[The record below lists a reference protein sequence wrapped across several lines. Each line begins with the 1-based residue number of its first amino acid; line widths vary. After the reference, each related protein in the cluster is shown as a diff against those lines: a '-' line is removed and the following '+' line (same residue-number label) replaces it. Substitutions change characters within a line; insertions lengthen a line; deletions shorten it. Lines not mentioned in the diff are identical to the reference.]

1 MPSGRSPIPKLD
13 PVHAIGHL
21 SLVNQ
26 LGDHGDDV
34 LLREVS
40 HFRAALVHY
49 FRRKHA
55 DPNEL
60 EDLAQEVFVR
70 IARRRS
76 AEPVV
81 NIGAYVFQTAASVLG
96 DRHRRRVVRHAEDHV
111 VFDST
116 RHAEIDIDASRIVQ
130 ARQDLRAV
138 IDLLDMLPERTR
150 IVFEL
155 RRLEG
160 HPYTDIADQLG
171 ISVSAVEKH
180 MLRATRRL
188 LSLAQEAE

>member
-1 MPSGRSPIPKLD
+1 M
-13 PVHAIGHL
+13 
-21 SLVNQ
+21 NQ
-26 LGDHGDDV
+26 LGDHGDEV
-34 LLREVS
+34 LLRAAFQ
-40 HFRAALVHY
+40 FRAALIHY

-70 IARRRS
+70 IAARRS
-76 AEPVV
+76 AEPVANV
-81 NIGAYVFQTAASVLG
+81 GAYVFQTAASVLG

-111 VFDST
+111 AFDSA
-116 RHAEIDIDASRIVQ
+116 RHAEFDIDASRIVE
-130 ARQDLRAV
+130 ARQDLRAAV
-138 IDLLDMLPERTR
+138 DLLGMLPERTR

-155 RRLEG
+155 RRFDG
-160 HPYTDIADQLG
+160 HPYADIAIKLG

-188 LSLAQEAE
+188 LSFAQEAK